1 MDTTYPWLM
10 LGDCLERMKEIPDA
24 SVDLV
29 VTSPPY
35 DNLRDYNG
43 YSFEF
48 EKIAMEL
55 TRVIKDGGVIVWV
68 VGDATIKGSES
79 GTSFRQSLYFK
90 DVCRLNLHDTMI
102 WNKGEFSAVGAL
114 KTRYAPVFEY
124 MFIFTKGKLAT
135 FNPIKDKP
143 NKGAGRIISGNIR
156 QADGTTKRMSSSG
169 SVISEFGQ
177 RFNIWE
183 MPGVKSR
190 KDTRHP
196 APFPIALATDHI
208 LSWSNPGDIV
218 LDPFLGSGTTG
229 VAALDLDRR
238 FIGIEISEEYF
249 QIAQSRLQTIIDEKS
264 QLLFSDVPLPL
275 G

>member
-1 MDTTYPWLM
+1 M